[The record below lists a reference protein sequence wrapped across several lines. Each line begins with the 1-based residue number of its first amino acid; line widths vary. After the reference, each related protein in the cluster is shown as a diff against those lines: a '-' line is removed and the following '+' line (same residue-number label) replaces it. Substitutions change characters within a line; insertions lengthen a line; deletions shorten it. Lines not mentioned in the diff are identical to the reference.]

1 MSPCTPVDPIPQTEW
16 AMAFADAY
24 LWLDPGKPRHQV
36 LYDWGC
42 LLWEENG
49 NKDPEAFARTKFN
62 VLQNSRR
69 I

>member
-1 MSPCTPVDPIPQTEW
+1 
-16 AMAFADAY
+16 MAFADAY